1 MKPLLFTLLAVS
13 LVANVVLSVRSR
25 HSASS
30 PSSDASAPVSAPGTM
45 VSSTTPDQS
54 PASGLAEGAPL
65 AQTWAQLP
73 SGDLKGL
80 VGRLRTAGFS
90 ESMIRAI
97 IAAQVNEQFSARRKA
112 LLAQQEE
119 TPYWNSPQRFGLDPK
134 TMSALR
140 ELNREQKELLQQLL
154 GPDGATRN
162 DERQAYQRRQYG
174 PLAQDK
180 VDQLQNI
187 VSDYGELR
195 QQIYSAAN
203 GVILPEDREKLTL
216 LEKEQ
221 RADLAAML
229 TPQELENY
237 ELRRSSTASL
247 LHSQLGT
254 FKPTE
259 EEFRAIFH
267 ATRAAENQFGSIS
280 PGGGTQIQQIRTA
293 VLDQAKILLTP
304 ERFADL
310 KQATDPV
317 YQQVNRLV
325 ARLELPA
332 SAAIQIVAVQQ
343 DIAKRAGALR
353 ADSSLSPAQRNIQ
366 LSGLLQEATTN
377 LTAALGGARGL
388 EAYKQYGGQWLQI
401 LQPRPVQPPKG

>member
-1 MKPLLFTLLAVS
+1 
-13 LVANVVLSVRSR
+13 
-25 HSASS
+25 
-30 PSSDASAPVSAPGTM
+30 
-45 VSSTTPDQS
+45 
-54 PASGLAEGAPL
+54 
-65 AQTWAQLP
+65 
-73 SGDLKGL
+73 
-80 VGRLRTAGFS
+80 
-90 ESMIRAI
+90 
-97 IAAQVNEQFSARRKA
+97 
-112 LLAQQEE
+112 
-119 TPYWNSPQRFGLDPK
+119 
-134 TMSALR
+134 
-140 ELNREQKELLQQLL
+140 
-154 GPDGATRN
+154 
-162 DERQAYQRRQYG
+162 
-174 PLAQDK
+174 
-180 VDQLQNI
+180 
-187 VSDYGELR
+187 
-195 QQIYSAAN
+195 
-203 GVILPEDREKLTL
+203 
-216 LEKEQ
+216 
-221 RADLAAML
+221 ML